1 MTLRKITVEDTI
13 FRFKCTNG
21 FGDNTEIATFRI
33 TIFLDGYKQT
43 PLIIDFVTWEDLYAG
58 NPLKTGVKLM
68 NLGTNEEEFVNL
80 NRPKY
85 IRECILYGIKMGW
98 TGENR
103 IEPIDGL
110 KMLISLDYDVSYL
123 YPKEGFIRVHGK
135 EHLK

>member
-1 MTLRKITVEDTI
+1 M
-13 FRFKCTNG
+13 
-21 FGDNTEIATFRI
+21 
-33 TIFLDGYKQT
+33 
-43 PLIIDFVTWEDLYAG
+43 IIDFVTWEDLYAG
-58 NPLKTGVKLM
+58 NPLKTGVKLI

-103 IEPIDGL
+103 VEPIDGL

-123 YPKEGFIRVHGK
+123 YPKEGFIWVHGK